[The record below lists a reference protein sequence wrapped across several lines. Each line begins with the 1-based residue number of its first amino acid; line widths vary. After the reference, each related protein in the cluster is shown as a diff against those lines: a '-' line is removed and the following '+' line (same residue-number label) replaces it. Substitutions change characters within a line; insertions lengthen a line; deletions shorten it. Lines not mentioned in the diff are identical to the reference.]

1 MFQEIIAFE
10 ETLQVV
16 HPLTRKKGLTEN
28 MAFYQNNLSNTYRN
42 IPKPIKTFCQNKGKQ
57 IKTSVK

>member
-42 IPKPIKTFCQNKGKQ
+42 IPKPIKTFVRTKENKSKQ
-57 IKTSVK
+57 V